1 MDPSLNC
8 FLQRIIPR
16 SPICESNLNFYP
28 SLWDNFWARQGVGP
42 IGSGAAASRAVS
54 SSARLLRGF
63 GIFSHR
69 GVGASPSPSN
79 DG

>member
-1 MDPSLNC
+1 MDPSLIC
-8 FLQRIIPR
+8 FAAAHYSQAAMRDMR
-16 SPICESNLNFYP
+16 N
-28 SLWDNFWARQGVGP
+28 